1 MKAYLYDNQPVRRKL
16 THHSHLD
23 RTANP
28 AKAHERTGMLTGFS
42 PSHSRAT
49 SASPTTQARP

>member
-1 MKAYLYDNQPVRRKL
+1 MKAYLYDNQPVRRKP

-28 AKAHERTGMLTGFS
+28 EKGT
-42 PSHSRAT
+42 
-49 SASPTTQARP
+49 